1 MADCWFL
8 DWTASASAPW
18 SSAVIKGEILV
29 EDADFLRNGDRLP
42 KVVQYWRRIDGV
54 FLYQLNLLDQD
65 SDEGLSVSE
74 MLKLASLVSSLIK
87 RKEGP
92 QNGTISATLAE
103 IESRTGSFPTISVSP
118 IKLHSSCNLS
128 VENVAEHLESE
139 EKLLSLS
146 AKPIGRRLKSL
157 HPALYLMRRQFAGA
171 FDKAYQVK
179 ILLKSQRVENPL
191 NRLSHKRPR
200 YLFRKYTW
208 HAPVCIYATFVLV
221 LSLID
226 IGRFLQRLNGAQASV
241 KDIAEQAFIEFVDK
255 ALVLGFLVTFALF
268 VVVILIRRAKTLKA
282 IDRSLT
288 VLQLGNIYCSVLTD
302 IAKRAGKPQ
311 TDADF
316 SSAIEALRDMKRIE
330 VEKRAQNLAIMLPAA
345 AICWVPL
352 AHYANENVKVLA
364 RLGEII
370 KEAFTL
376 PFV

>member
-1 MADCWFL
+1 L

-18 SSAVIKGEILV
+18 SSAVISDDILI
-29 EDADFLRNGDRLP
+29 EGAESLHNGDRLP
-42 KVVQYWRRIDGV
+42 KVVTYWRRMDGV
-54 FLYQLNLLDQD
+54 FLYRLKLKDHDPKESL
-65 SDEGLSVSE
+65 GAHE

-118 IKLHSSCNLS
+118 IKLHSSCELS
-128 VENVAEHLESE
+128 IDNVAEHLESE

-146 AKPIGRRLKSL
+146 AKPIGRRLRSL

-171 FDKAYQVK
+171 FEKAYQVK
-179 ILLKSQRVENPL
+179 ILLKYQRFESPVY
-191 NRLSHKRPR
+191 RIAKIGPR

-208 HAPVCIYATFVLV
+208 HAAVYTYVAFVIA

-241 KDIAEQAFIEFVDK
+241 GDIAEQVFIEFVDK

-268 VVVILIRRAKTLKA
+268 VVVILIRRTKTLKA

-288 VLQLGNIYCSVLTD
+288 VLQLGNIYCAVLAE
-302 IAKRAGKPQ
+302 IAKKANKPK

-316 SSAIEALRDMKRIE
+316 SSAIDALRDMKRIE
-330 VEKRAQNLAIMLPAA
+330 NEKRSQNLAIMLPAA

-352 AHYANENVKVLA
+352 AHYANENIKILA
-364 RLGEII
+364 RLGQII
-370 KEAFTL
+370 KQAFTL
-376 PFV
+376 PFL